1 MSFHVSR
8 LTSDGSSLRQTVK
21 GHLELRKALR
31 IRLRIGV
38 RVVPLCRLIVGP
50 FELRFGCARPDAK
63 QSSVELY
70 RLRIVTTTAAISCP
84 PSRLLSRSKATRL
97 RSPMILFG
105 CPTASRVLAK
115 PLVLPTRLTAR
126 PVHARAI
133 IAARSRRAHVLV
145 PAGRTRAEATA
156 CARIEATPFGATP
169 HRFLRYSHAR
179 TVYMPKH
186 LSAKLP
192 YHLELESETDSAD
205 GNEDE
210 AGASH
215 GRRVEVAAT
224 PLVGLLD
231 LLRPDARNH
240 QEGCTR
246 RAGSRPCFRRQSA
259 RRRAPPWCQVK
270 SSQVTSPEILHP
282 ASRTEFQVM

>member
-126 PVHARAI
+126 PVHAR
-133 IAARSRRAHVLV
+133 SRRAHVLV

-192 YHLELESETDSAD
+192 YHLELESETKSAD